1 MAGDIVDKVQPLV
14 YKPNDLMT
22 LLGIGRNTAYELL
35 RSGQIRAIKVG
46 RSYLIPKD
54 AVTAY
59 LQGAN

>member
-59 LQGAN
+59 LRGAN

>member
-22 LLGIGRNTAYELL
+22 LLGIGRNTTYELL

-59 LQGAN
+59 LRGAN